1 MPGIKPPPVTIT
13 SQEREQLEKL
23 TRNSKTPQQTALR
36 ARIVLALNEGLN
48 THEIA
53 RSLNTCRNTVRHW
66 RTRWLEPSGSSTS
79 IFERLQDAQRPGAP
93 AVITAEQ
100 WCQITAL
107 ACEPPSLSD
116 RPISHWTS
124 RELVDE
130 AIKRQIVDQISER
143 HMGRFLKRERP
154 ARCRLVSKKG
164 NGPATASQSRLV
176 EHGT

>member
-1 MPGIKPPPVTIT
+1 MPGIKPPPVPIT
-13 SQEREQLEKL
+13 TQERDQLEQL

-36 ARIVLALNEGLN
+36 ARIILALNEGLN
-48 THEIA
+48 THEIS

-66 RTRWLEPSGSSTS
+66 RTRWLEPYQPNTT
-79 IFERLQDAQRPGAP
+79 ILERLQDAQRPGAP
-93 AVITAEQ
+93 SVITAEQ

-124 RELVDE
+124 RELMLE
-130 AIKRQIVDQISER
+130 AIKRQIVNQISER

-164 NGPATASQSRLV
+164 NGPATASQSGIATLL
-176 EHGT
+176 

>member
-1 MPGIKPPPVTIT
+1 MPGIKPPPVPIT

-23 TRNSKTPQQTALR
+23 IRNSKTPQQTALR

-66 RTRWLEPSGSSTS
+66 RTRWLKPHEPNEPNTT

-93 AVITAEQ
+93 SVITAEQ

-107 ACEPPSLSD
+107 ACEPPSLS
-116 RPISHWTS
+116 
-124 RELVDE
+124 
-130 AIKRQIVDQISER
+130 
-143 HMGRFLKRERP
+143 GR
-154 ARCRLVSKKG
+154 S
-164 NGPATASQSRLV
+164 
-176 EHGT
+176 